1 MWCFLKV
8 RLSKTWT
15 PLPALTPYP
24 FNGNRIQGNAAG
36 LPPEVCELELRMLH
50 QSWDQTNVKL
60 SVHSGNKPQG
70 NDARCKKTCPLNLV
84 QVGTQK
90 VKSRPDFRCGASCV
104 RPSSAWSPPA
114 GPRKGNNAICQNPWR
129 APETPKGANKVKCL
143 LQPGRKPQA
152 MEFRIFP
159 SWPGDIGI

>member
-36 LPPEVCELELRMLH
+36 LPPEVCELELSMLH
-50 QSWDQTNVKL
+50 QSWDQTN
-60 SVHSGNKPQG
+60 SVSSFPCTPATSNKETMRV
-70 NDARCKKTCPLNLV
+70 AKKTCPLNLV
-84 QVGTQK
+84 QVGTQE

-104 RPSSAWSPPA
+104 RPCQLGLESPSSAQKGQHCDLSKSMA
-114 GPRKGNNAICQNPWR
+114 GSGNAEGCEQSEVLTATRSQAASHGISHL
-129 APETPKGANKVKCL
+129 PELA
-143 LQPGRKPQA
+143 
-152 MEFRIFP
+152 
-159 SWPGDIGI
+159 W